1 MVCAGVGRQRV
12 QDTSACAVDCGE
24 RTLYV
29 SLNLGVLNVFNPD
42 APQTFAPSS
51 IQVFGANTRYAN
63 LWGRTLQPGMK
74 ARF

>member
-1 MVCAGVGRQRV
+1 MAPHRQQDLALGGEGGRVDLGGLFVQALRCAAAPGI
-12 QDTSACAVDCGE
+12 
-24 RTLYV
+24 
-29 SLNLGVLNVFNPD
+29 

-63 LWGRTLQPGMK
+63 LWGRTLQPGMT